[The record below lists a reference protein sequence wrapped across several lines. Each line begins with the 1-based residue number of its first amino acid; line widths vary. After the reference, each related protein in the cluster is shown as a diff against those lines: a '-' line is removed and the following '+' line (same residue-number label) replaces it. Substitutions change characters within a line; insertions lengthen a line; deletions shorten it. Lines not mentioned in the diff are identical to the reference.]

1 MFSQKTDDG
10 DVGDRIKKQEEAQKG
25 GKQTEWERKSE
36 RAKGIAD
43 MVTHIKWVE
52 IS

>member
-25 GKQTEWERKSE
+25 GGNRQNESE
-36 RAKGIAD
+36 RVREQRA
-43 MVTHIKWVE
+43 
-52 IS
+52 

>member
-25 GKQTEWERKSE
+25 GNRQNESE
-36 RAKGIAD
+36 RVREQRA
-43 MVTHIKWVE
+43 
-52 IS
+52 